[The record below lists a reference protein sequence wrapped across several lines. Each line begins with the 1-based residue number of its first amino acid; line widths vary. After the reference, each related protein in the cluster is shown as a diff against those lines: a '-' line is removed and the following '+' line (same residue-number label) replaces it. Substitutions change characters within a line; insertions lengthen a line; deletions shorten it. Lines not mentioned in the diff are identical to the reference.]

1 MKRSLFGSFWLS
13 IAIGLTCQP
22 TQAGDQK
29 SMGAAQGTARA
40 MLAAPAIDAP
50 AIQAAMQRS
59 PATGLFETE
68 DLVGQRAGSDS
79 ERRGEAKQ
87 EHKVLTLFH
96 INSKFGGV
104 AVQPVIGK
112 VNGAQFSIGF

>member
-1 MKRSLFGSFWLS
+1 
-13 IAIGLTCQP
+13 
-22 TQAGDQK
+22 
-29 SMGAAQGTARA
+29 

-50 AIQAAMQRS
+50 ATQTARQGSSAI
-59 PATGLFETE
+59 GLFETE
-68 DLVGQRAGSDS
+68 DFVGHPAGSDS
-79 ERRGEAKQ
+79 ERRDEAKH
-87 EHKVLTLFH
+87 EHKALTLFH